1 MSDDLPHPGPLPK
14 EREKHSPPSGVTDAA
29 RPSPARDA
37 FLPLPGGEGRGE
49 GERSLHSSSAT
60 KSPLSPRRR
69 RLRLTLT
76 VLSVVALVGTALG
89 ALLYFKTRPAQYR
102 PDEQS
107 ADITSDLARNLP
119 PETPKPRFTDVTRAA
134 GLGEFRNFT
143 GARTSEMPED
153 IGPGLAWAD
162 FDNDGDDDLFLVSAG
177 GAMNVPENRLLPC
190 ALFENL
196 GDGTFRRL
204 ATFPDTRIHGN
215 GAAWGDYDGDGFLDL
230 VVSGYNALLLFHN
243 EAAEGGRRKFA
254 RDPRLPNPPGFWT
267 GVSWGDYDNDRAPD
281 LYVCGYIHYVVS
293 DEDRQKTSQQVGS
306 MVPFTLNPA
315 SFNGGTNLLFHNNR
329 DGTFTDVAPTLKVTN
344 PEGRSLGALWH
355 DFDEDGWLD
364 LYVANDISD
373 NVFFLNTGGTFKD
386 ISHPALVADYRSA
399 MGLAVG
405 DYNRDGDDDMF
416 VSHWVAQEN
425 GLYDNTWADF
435 NLKPGTRLSPAAT
448 APGAT
453 NAVRSK
459 DSSFPLTPALS
470 PKERENRSPRVGESE
485 GTRSPAASGLGE
497 KRNASLPLPK
507 GEGRGEGE
515 RIVQTPGASAL
526 PNASIGNR
534 QSPIGNPKYPL
545 RFMDIADQKGLGQI
559 ALPYVGWGTEF
570 VDFDGDGWLDLVVAN
585 GNTLEEDGPA
595 PKKLKPQDTMLF
607 WNRRAEY
614 FHNIAPL
621 HAGLS
626 EKHVS
631 RGLAVADF
639 DHDGDMDFIIADLG
653 EGVRLFRN
661 DMQTGHWL
669 KIRLRSRNHLGKP
682 LGFGDGTK
690 VIAHAGDVALRR
702 SVSSVS
708 YLSQSSR
715 TLHFGLGTA
724 TKVDRLEVRWHAGG
738 TNLFENVDVDA
749 SYEITEGDEVP
760 RKLSQNGTTP
770 SSPSVTFPL
779 TPALSP
785 GEREKRTQS
794 LGESRRPDSSER
806 SDLAQ
811 TRRTSLPLPEGEGR
825 GEGERTIPSAKIVTA
840 SDRERLLQFWS
851 KQRAA
856 MNAMKVEKDN
866 AKAIPLFRAALAL
879 NPAHEDSL
887 YYLAACLAG
896 QGDADSAL
904 AQLAELKRI
913 SPQSQRAFAQWGTL
927 RALSARSPADLQAAE
942 ESLARAHAIN
952 PEETGALL
960 VLGEVALLR
969 GDAQLAEERLAAA
982 CRTNPKAVGGFF
994 LRGYLAWKRGD
1005 DPGAKKLL
1013 EDTRAALGP
1022 DWQPK
1027 GATSEGD
1034 VKQKQH
1040 VEKTPLTQFW
1050 EGWGG
1055 EIEPVRSFANLDTFV
1070 NAPRP

>member
-1 MSDDLPHPGPLPK
+1 MSA
-14 EREKHSPPSGVTDAA
+14 S
-29 RPSPARDA
+29 
-37 FLPLPGGEGRGE
+37 
-49 GERSLHSSSAT
+49 
-60 KSPLSPRRR
+60 LSPRRQ
-69 RLRLTLT
+69 RLRVVVM
-76 VLSVVALVGTALG
+76 VLSVVAMFG
-89 ALLYFKTRPAQYR
+89 AVAGVLIYFKTRPAQYR

-119 PETPKPRFTDVTRAA
+119 PETPKPRFTEVAKAA

-143 GARTSEMPED
+143 GARTGEMPED

-177 GAMNVPENRLLPC
+177 GAMNVPENQLQPC
-190 ALFENL
+190 VLFENL
-196 GDGTFRRL
+196 GDGTFRRV

-215 GAAWGDYDGDGFLDL
+215 GAAWADYDGDGFLDL

-243 EAAEGGRRKFA
+243 EAAESGGRKFA
-254 RDPRLPNPPGFWT
+254 RDTRLPNPPGFWT

-281 LYVCGYIHYVVS
+281 LYVCGYIDYVVAE
-293 DEDRQKTSQQVGS
+293 EDRQKTSKQVGS

-315 SFNGGTNLLFHNNR
+315 SFKGGTNLLLHNNR
-329 DGTFTDVAPTLKVTN
+329 DGTFTDVAPALKVTN
-344 PEGRSLGALWH
+344 PEGRSLGGLWH

-373 NVFFLNTGGTFKD
+373 NVFYRNTGGKFED

-399 MGLAVG
+399 MGMAVG
-405 DYNRDGDDDMF
+405 DYNRDGDDDIF

-425 GLYDNTWADF
+425 ALYDNTWVDF
-435 NLKPGTRLSPAAT
+435 NVPRTP
-448 APGAT
+448 T
-453 NAVRSK
+453 NAAPFK
-459 DSSFPLTPALS
+459 
-470 PKERENRSPRVGESE
+470 
-485 GTRSPAASGLGE
+485 
-497 KRNASLPLPK
+497 
-507 GEGRGEGE
+507 
-515 RIVQTPGASAL
+515 
-526 PNASIGNR
+526 
-534 QSPIGNPKYPL
+534 KYPL
-545 RFMDIADQKGLGQI
+545 RFMDIADMKGLGQI

-585 GNTLEEDGPA
+585 GSTLEEDGPA
-595 PKKLKPQDTMLF
+595 PKKLKPQDTLLF

-631 RGLAVADF
+631 RGLGVSDF
-639 DHDGDMDFIIADLG
+639 DQDGDMDFIIADLG

-669 KIRLRSRNHLGKP
+669 KVRLRSRNHLGKP
-682 LGFGDGTK
+682 IGFGDGSK
-690 VIAHAGDVALRR
+690 VIAHFGDVALRR
-702 SVSSVS
+702 GVSSVS

-715 TLHFGLGTA
+715 TLHFGLGAA

-738 TNLFENVDVDA
+738 TNFFENLDA
-749 SYEITEGDEVP
+749 DATYEITEDEPAP
-760 RKLSQNGTTP
+760 RKLSPARGVHAASSHTSSSASGIPTAP
-770 SSPSVTFPL
+770 SESSTL
-779 TPALSP
+779 
-785 GEREKRTQS
+785 KR
-794 LGESRRPDSSER
+794 
-806 SDLAQ
+806 
-811 TRRTSLPLPEGEGR
+811 PEGRAPGDKQ
-825 GEGERTIPSAKIVTA
+825 RTL
-840 SDRERLLQFWS
+840 DFWT

-866 AKAIPLFRAALAL
+866 AKAIPLFREALAL

-887 YYLAACLAG
+887 YYLATCLAS
-896 QGDADSAL
+896 QGDTDGAL
-904 AQLAELKRI
+904 TQLAELKRI

-927 RALSARSPADLQAAE
+927 RAISAKSPADLQAAE

-969 GDAQLAEERLAAA
+969 GDTKLADERFTAA

-1005 DPGAKKLL
+1005 RIAATKLL
-1013 EDTRAALGP
+1013 EDTRTALGKE
-1022 DWQPK
+1022 WQPK

-1050 EGWGG
+1050 EGWNGA
-1055 EIEPVRSFANLDTFV
+1055 VDLDRSFGALDV
-1070 NAPRP
+1070 YLRSR

>member
-1 MSDDLPHPGPLPK
+1 M
-14 EREKHSPPSGVTDAA
+14 VDAA
-29 RPSPARDA
+29 
-37 FLPLPGGEGRGE
+37 
-49 GERSLHSSSAT
+49 SA
-60 KSPLSPRRR
+60 PLSPRRR
-69 RLRLTLT
+69 RVRLTMT
-76 VLSVVALVGTALG
+76 VLSVVTLLGTALG
-89 ALLYFKTRPAQYR
+89 ALIYFKTRPVAYR

-143 GARTSEMPED
+143 GARTGEMPED

-177 GAMNVPENRLLPC
+177 GALNVPENQLQPC

-196 GDGTFRRL
+196 GDGTFRRT
-204 ATFPDTRIHGN
+204 AAFPDTRIHGN
-215 GAAWGDYDGDGFLDL
+215 GAAWADYDGDGFLDL
-230 VVSGYNALLLFHN
+230 VVSGFNALLLFHN
-243 EAAEGGRRKFA
+243 EAAEGGGRKFV

-281 LYVCGYIHYVVS
+281 LYVCGYISYVVS

-315 SFNGGTNLLFHNNR
+315 SFNGGTNMLFHNNR
-329 DGTFTDVAPTLKVTN
+329 DGTFTDVAPALKVTN

-373 NVFFLNTGGTFKD
+373 NVFFHNLGGKFED

-425 GLYDNTWADF
+425 ALYDNTWADF
-435 NLKPGTRLSPAAT
+435 NLKPGARLSSAAA
-448 APGAT
+448 APNAT
-453 NAVRSK
+453 NAVRSQHG
-459 DSSFPLTPALS
+459 SFPLTPALS
-470 PKERENRSPRVGESE
+470 PGERENRSPGIGESGVARRAGASGVGEN
-485 GTRSPAASGLGE
+485 R
-497 KRNASLPLPK
+497 KASLPLPE

-515 RIVQTPGASAL
+515 QDARAAVASG
-526 PNASIGNR
+526 PPSASIGNR
-534 QSPIGNPKYPL
+534 QSEIANPKYPL

-585 GNTLEEDGPA
+585 GSTLEEDGPA
-595 PKKLKPQDTMLF
+595 PKKLKPQDTLLF
-607 WNRRAEY
+607 WNRRGEY

-669 KIRLRSRNHLGKP
+669 KIRLRSRNHFGKP
-682 LGFGDGTK
+682 LGFGDGSK
-690 VIAHAGDVALRR
+690 VIAHVGAVALRR
-702 SVSSVS
+702 SVTSVS
-708 YLSQSSR
+708 YLSQGSR
-715 TLHFGLGTA
+715 TLHFGLGAA
-724 TKVDRLEVRWHAGG
+724 TKVDRLEVRWHAGE
-738 TNLFENVDVDA
+738 TNFFEGLDTDA
-749 SYEITEGDEVP
+749 SYEITEGEATVKRWSAALP
-760 RKLSQNGTTP
+760 RRSASQSGNTLNTSIAPTP
-770 SSPSVTFPL
+770 PQ
-779 TPALSP
+779 PAAA
-785 GEREKRTQS
+785 Q
-794 LGESRRPDSSER
+794 ESRAPTTTDK
-806 SDLAQ
+806 Q
-811 TRRTSLPLPEGEGR
+811 RTL
-825 GEGERTIPSAKIVTA
+825 
-840 SDRERLLQFWS
+840 DFWN

-856 MNAMKVEKDN
+856 MNAMKIEKDN
-866 AKAIPLFRAALAL
+866 AKAIPLFREALAL

-887 YYLAACLAG
+887 YYLASCLAG
-896 QGDADSAL
+896 QGDTDGAL
-904 AQLAELKRI
+904 AQLAELKRLN
-913 SPQSQRAFAQWGTL
+913 SQSQRAFAQWGTL
-927 RALSARSPADLQAAE
+927 RAMSAKSPVDLQAAE

-969 GDAQLAEERLAAA
+969 GETKLADERLAAA

-1005 DPGAKKLL
+1005 DASAKKLL
-1013 EDTRAALGP
+1013 EETRTALGKE
-1022 DWQPK
+1022 WQPK

-1040 VEKTPLTQFW
+1040 VEKTPLTHFW
-1050 EGWGG
+1050 ESWDGST
-1055 EIEPVRSFANLDTFV
+1055 EPARSFGTLDSFL
-1070 NAPRP
+1070 NSALHP